1 MTPVGFTTLSDRGKL
16 KLYETIAS
24 GRQATLRF
32 RLFAPDIFATGYSI
46 NPTGAWCMLKF
57 NNGRRFT
64 AFCPG
69 GESFSPL
76 LRDALCDRAEDMAL
90 AEWAAWSR
98 RQYGRAPVSAPNKSL
113 RQYWRGRLLRLP
125 ASPVPT
131 TVKVV
136 RSFIIRRFGSRYYH
150 YIFLAGVTDADNPLA
165 TTPARE
171 TASFGE

>member
-1 MTPVGFTTLSDRGKL
+1 MIPVGFTSLGDSLKL
-16 KLYETIAS
+16 KLYSTIAA

-32 RLFAPDIFATGYSI
+32 KLLGPDIFATGYST

-57 NNGRRFT
+57 SNGRRFT

-90 AEWAAWSR
+90 AEWAAWSK
-98 RQYGRAPVSAPNKSL
+98 RQYRRAPVYACNKSL
-113 RQYWRGRLLRLP
+113 RRYWRGRLLRLP

-131 TVKVV
+131 TVKIV
-136 RSFIIRRFGSRYYH
+136 RSFIVRRFATKYFH
-150 YIFLAGVTDADNPLA
+150 YIFLAGVSDGPVSCHPDL
-165 TTPARE
+165 R
-171 TASFGE
+171 